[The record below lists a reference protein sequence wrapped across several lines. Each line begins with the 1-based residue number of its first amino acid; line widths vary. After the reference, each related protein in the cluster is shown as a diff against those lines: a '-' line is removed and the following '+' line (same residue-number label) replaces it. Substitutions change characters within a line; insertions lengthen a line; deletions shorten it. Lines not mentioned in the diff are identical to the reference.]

1 MPRDVR
7 IEHHYPLAAAFVRRH
22 GALALTV
29 LHDLLSCAEVV
40 DDQLVARA
48 STREI
53 AERLDFLSKDSV
65 HRRLRELVRS
75 GVIELAS
82 QPASPFDTPTYLIH
96 LDGSGITV
104 VTAES
109 A

>member
-1 MPRDVR
+1 M
-7 IEHHYPLAAAFVRRH
+7 RRH
-22 GALALTV
+22 GALALAI
-29 LHDLLSCAEVV
+29 LHDLLSCAEVL
-40 DDQLVARA
+40 DDKLVAQA

-75 GVIELAS
+75 GVIEPTGL
-82 QPASPFDTPTYLIH
+82 PASPFATPSYVIH
-96 LDGSGITV
+96 LDGSGITID
-104 VTAES
+104 TAES